1 MSKYNTIRNLT
12 EVKENPELDVDILTE
27 VDLGWQLVVHNDDV
41 NTFEWVIESLVDIC
55 RHTPEQAEQCAYFI
69 HFKGKYAVKHGTETE
84 LIPMKEALL
93 DRGITATIE
102 SNA

>member
-1 MSKYNTIRNLT
+1 MMNDYSIYDLT
-12 EVKENPELDVDILTE
+12 EVKEKPELEEDLLTE
-27 VDLGWQLVVHNDDV
+27 VDLGWQLIVHNDDV

-55 RHTPEQAEQCAYFI
+55 KHTYEQAEQCAYFI

-102 SNA
+102 SNS